1 MDTPTEQQKKKGGRP
16 QSEVWRHYEKKP
28 LKSAGHFSAKCN
40 YCRTYWPRGHPNEL
54 EDHLANNCREVPELV
69 HSFYLGVVSARD
81 FGREDTFSSPENSK
95 KRKTQVDQRELTDWF
110 ESTNINSQ
118 KKASITR
125 ALVRAFICCGIP
137 FSIIENPFF
146 IEFLHEMRPGYEPP
160 TSELLSGR
168 LLNQETA
175 RINDKIK
182 EIIKNSENLTL
193 ALDGWT
199 NPNGVSVYNYVI
211 LTPDREQYLYALHDY
226 SGDHHTGD
234 FLAAKLRILSKKL
247 ALKKEIVTNQFPNII
262 DLRCIAHF
270 VNLVTKQIM
279 EHDLA
284 KITISGCN
292 QITSFFKRSHI
303 VGKLLTD
310 ATTTLQIVGGGLKTY
325 CETRWTSMYEAV
337 SSVSRLRMALEH
349 VLKNNPN
356 EITNKSVRRNIRSS
370 EFFSNVDKLTKVLKP
385 IKTAITLLESAN
397 ANLADC
403 FLQLILIANTI
414 KKLPSRGMGEFH
426 QHCIESFNKYWD
438 KFDPKIYIL
447 AYFLHPAYRGY
458 TWLKAVYWKT
468 ITTTAAQIWQNN
480 GGDRRSCNR
489 LLAQMRNY
497 ELRKSPYN
505 QEFDSHLETPMS
517 WWLTIKDK
525 YDYLPALAIM
535 VFSITPH
542 SAGCERIFSTLGWLY
557 GTRRQRL
564 GLLKVE
570 AMAKIRS
577 FYVSNIKNELAYV
590 SQQYTEDE
598 VHEMINDSTF
608 LQFEEEE
615 DEIDNRR
622 NIPISEIP
630 NHEVRVL
637 IIEEMFNLKNA
648 VKCLNNDGE
657 NSDDSDINDDVNET
671 DGKDELDDSDE
682 NVEMESNYDVE
693 ELIQQYSIDNELEGD
708 TL

>member
-1 MDTPTEQQKKKGGRP
+1 MDTPTEQQKKKGGRS

-28 LKSAGHFSAKCN
+28 LKFAGHFLAKCN
-40 YCRTYWPRGHPNEL
+40 YCRTYWPHGHPNEL
-54 EDHLANNCREVPELV
+54 KDHLANNCKEVPELV
-69 HSFYLGVVSARD
+69 HSFYLGVVSAWD

-95 KRKTQVDQRELTDWF
+95 KRKTQVDQQELTDWF

-125 ALVRAFICCGIP
+125 ALVRAFICYGIP

-160 TSELLSGR
+160 ISELLSGR
-168 LLNQETA
+168 LLNQETD
-175 RINDKIK
+175 RINNKIK

-234 FLAAKLRILSKKL
+234 FLASQITDIIKKIGPEKVF
-247 ALKKEIVTNQFPNII
+247 ALVTDNAANCIKAREIVTNQFPNII
-262 DLRCIAHF
+262 DLQCIAHF

-279 EHDLA
+279 
-284 KITISGCN
+284 
-292 QITSFFKRSHI
+292 

-337 SSVSRLRMALEH
+337 NSVSHLRMALEH

-356 EITNKSVRRNIRSS
+356 EITNKSVRQNIQSS

-414 KKLPSRGMGEFH
+414 KKLPSRGMVEFH
-426 QHCIESFNKYWD
+426 QHCIKSFNKYWD

-447 AYFLHPAYRGY
+447 AYFLHSAYRARG
-458 TWLKAVYWKT
+458 LKAVYWKT
-468 ITTTAAQIWQNN
+468 ITTTAA
-480 GGDRRSCNR
+480 
-489 LLAQMRNY
+489 
-497 ELRKSPYN
+497 
-505 QEFDSHLETPMS
+505 
-517 WWLTIKDK
+517 
-525 YDYLPALAIM
+525 
-535 VFSITPH
+535 
-542 SAGCERIFSTLGWLY
+542 
-557 GTRRQRL
+557 
-564 GLLKVE
+564 
-570 AMAKIRS
+570 
-577 FYVSNIKNELAYV
+577 
-590 SQQYTEDE
+590 
-598 VHEMINDSTF
+598 
-608 LQFEEEE
+608 
-615 DEIDNRR
+615 
-622 NIPISEIP
+622 
-630 NHEVRVL
+630 
-637 IIEEMFNLKNA
+637 
-648 VKCLNNDGE
+648 
-657 NSDDSDINDDVNET
+657 
-671 DGKDELDDSDE
+671 
-682 NVEMESNYDVE
+682 
-693 ELIQQYSIDNELEGD
+693 
-708 TL
+708 

>member
-69 HSFYLGVVSARD
+69 HSFYLGV
-81 FGREDTFSSPENSK
+81 
-95 KRKTQVDQRELTDWF
+95 DQQELTDWF

-125 ALVRAFICCGIP
+125 ALMRAFICCGIQ

-146 IEFLHEMRPGYEPP
+146 IEFLHETRPGYEPP
-160 TSELLSGR
+160 TSKLLSGR

-211 LTPDREQYLYALHDY
+211 LTPDQEQYFYALHNY

-234 FLAAKLRILSKKL
+234 FLASQITDIIKKIGPEKVS
-247 ALKKEIVTNQFPNII
+247 ALVTDNAANCVKAREIVTNQFPNII

-310 ATTTLQIVGGGLKTY
+310 ATTALQIVGGGLKTY
-325 CETRWTSMYEAV
+325 CETRWTSMYEA
-337 SSVSRLRMALEH
+337 
-349 VLKNNPN
+349 
-356 EITNKSVRRNIRSS
+356 
-370 EFFSNVDKLTKVLKP
+370 P

-414 KKLPSRGMGEFH
+414 KKLPSRGMVEFH

-438 KFDPKIYIL
+438 KFDPTIYIL
-447 AYFLHPAYRGY
+447 AYFLHPAYRG
-458 TWLKAVYWKT
+458 
-468 ITTTAAQIWQNN
+468 
-480 GGDRRSCNR
+480 
-489 LLAQMRNY
+489 
-497 ELRKSPYN
+497 
-505 QEFDSHLETPMS
+505 
-517 WWLTIKDK
+517 
-525 YDYLPALAIM
+525 
-535 VFSITPH
+535 
-542 SAGCERIFSTLGWLY
+542 
-557 GTRRQRL
+557 
-564 GLLKVE
+564 
-570 AMAKIRS
+570 
-577 FYVSNIKNELAYV
+577 
-590 SQQYTEDE
+590 
-598 VHEMINDSTF
+598 
-608 LQFEEEE
+608 
-615 DEIDNRR
+615 
-622 NIPISEIP
+622 
-630 NHEVRVL
+630 
-637 IIEEMFNLKNA
+637 
-648 VKCLNNDGE
+648 
-657 NSDDSDINDDVNET
+657 
-671 DGKDELDDSDE
+671 
-682 NVEMESNYDVE
+682 
-693 ELIQQYSIDNELEGD
+693 
-708 TL
+708 

>member
-125 ALVRAFICCGIP
+125 ALVRTFICCGIP

-160 TSELLSGR
+160 TSELLSGK

-234 FLAAKLRILSKKL
+234 FLASQITDIIKKIGPEKVS
-247 ALKKEIVTNQFPNII
+247 ALVTDNAANCVKAREIVTNQFPNII

-310 ATTTLQIVGGGLKTY
+310 TTTTLQIVGGRLKTY
-325 CETRWTSMYEAV
+325 FETRWTSMYEAV

-356 EITNKSVRRNIRSS
+356 EITNKSVRQNIRSS

-414 KKLPSRGMGEFH
+414 KKIIFSR
-426 QHCIESFNKYWD
+426 N
-438 KFDPKIYIL
+438 
-447 AYFLHPAYRGY
+447 ARG
-458 TWLKAVYWKT
+458 LKAVYWKT

-489 LLAQMRNY
+489 LLAQMHNY

-517 WWLTIKDK
+517 WWLTIKD
-525 YDYLPALAIM
+525 
-535 VFSITPH
+535 
-542 SAGCERIFSTLGWLY
+542 
-557 GTRRQRL
+557 
-564 GLLKVE
+564 
-570 AMAKIRS
+570 
-577 FYVSNIKNELAYV
+577 N
-590 SQQYTEDE
+590 QQYTENE

-671 DGKDELDDSDE
+671 DGEDELDDSK
-682 NVEMESNYDVE
+682 M
-693 ELIQQYSIDNELEGD
+693 
-708 TL
+708 

>member
-40 YCRTYWPRGHPNEL
+40 YCRTDWPRDHPNEL
-54 EDHLANNCREVPELV
+54 EDHLANNCRKVPELV
-69 HSFYLGVVSARD
+69 HSFYLGVVSAQN

-95 KRKTQVDQRELTDWF
+95 KRKTQVDQRELTHWF
-110 ESTNINSQ
+110 KSTNINSQ

-125 ALVRAFICCGIP
+125 ALVRTFICCGIL

-160 TSELLSGR
+160 TSELL
-168 LLNQETA
+168 
-175 RINDKIK
+175 K
-182 EIIKNSENLTL
+182 
-193 ALDGWT
+193 
-199 NPNGVSVYNYVI
+199 Y
-211 LTPDREQYLYALHDY
+211 
-226 SGDHHTGD
+226 
-234 FLAAKLRILSKKL
+234 
-247 ALKKEIVTNQFPNII
+247 
-262 DLRCIAHF
+262 
-270 VNLVTKQIM
+270 
-279 EHDLA
+279 DLA
-284 KITISGCN
+284 KITISSCN

-303 VGKLLTD
+303 VGKLLSD
-310 ATTTLQIVGGGLKTY
+310 ATNTLQIVGEGLKTY
-325 CETRWTSMYEAV
+325 CETKWTSMYEV
-337 SSVSRLRMALEH
+337 ISSMSRLRIALEH

-414 KKLPSRGMGEFH
+414 KKLPSREM
-426 QHCIESFNKYWD
+426 
-438 KFDPKIYIL
+438 
-447 AYFLHPAYRGY
+447 
-458 TWLKAVYWKT
+458 KT

-480 GGDRRSCNR
+480 GGDKRSCNR
-489 LLAQMRNY
+489 LLAQIRNY
-497 ELRKSPYN
+497 ELQKSLYN
-505 QEFDSHLETPMS
+505 QEIDSHLKTP
-517 WWLTIKDK
+517 IK
-525 YDYLPALAIM
+525 
-535 VFSITPH
+535 
-542 SAGCERIFSTLGWLY
+542 
-557 GTRRQRL
+557 
-564 GLLKVE
+564 
-570 AMAKIRS
+570 
-577 FYVSNIKNELAYV
+577 
-590 SQQYTEDE
+590 
-598 VHEMINDSTF
+598 
-608 LQFEEEE
+608 EE

-671 DGKDELDDSDE
+671 DGEDELDDSE
-682 NVEMESNYDVE
+682 NVEMESNYDVK
-693 ELIQQYSIDNELEGD
+693 ELIQQYSLDNELEGD

>member
-1 MDTPTEQQKKKGGRP
+1 MTLYIAKSHVNKIDTPTEQQKKKGGRP

-28 LKSAGHFSAKCN
+28 LKSAGHFLAKCH
-40 YCRTYWPRGHPNEL
+40 YCRIYWPRGHPNEL

-146 IEFLHEMRPGYEPP
+146 IEFLHEMRLGYEPP

-211 LTPDREQYLYALHDY
+211 LTPDREQYLYALYDY

-234 FLAAKLRILSKKL
+234 FLASQITDIIKKIGPEKVS
-247 ALKKEIVTNQFPNII
+247 ALVTDNAANCVKAREIVTNQFPNII
-262 DLRCIAHF
+262 DHWCIAHF

-310 ATTTLQIVGGGLKTY
+310 ATTALQIVGGGLKTY
-325 CETRWTSMYEAV
+325 CETRWTSMYEAI
-337 SSVSRLRMALEH
+337 SSVSHLRMALEH
-349 VLKNNPN
+349 VTR
-356 EITNKSVRRNIRSS
+356 E
-370 EFFSNVDKLTKVLKP
+370 
-385 IKTAITLLESAN
+385 
-397 ANLADC
+397 
-403 FLQLILIANTI
+403 
-414 KKLPSRGMGEFH
+414 
-426 QHCIESFNKYWD
+426 
-438 KFDPKIYIL
+438 
-447 AYFLHPAYRGY
+447 
-458 TWLKAVYWKT
+458 LKAVYWKT

-480 GGDRRSCNR
+480 GGDRRLCNR

-505 QEFDSHLETPMS
+505 QKFDSHLETPMS

-535 VFSITPH
+535 VFSITSH

-557 GTRRQRL
+557 GTQRQQL
-564 GLLKVE
+564 ELLKVE

-590 SQQYTEDE
+590 GQQYTEDE
-598 VHEMINDSTF
+598 VHEMINNSTC

-671 DGKDELDDSDE
+671 DGEDELDDSE

-693 ELIQQYSIDNELEGD
+693 ELIQQY
-708 TL
+708 

>member
-16 QSEVWRHYEKKP
+16 QSE
-28 LKSAGHFSAKCN
+28 
-40 YCRTYWPRGHPNEL
+40 TYWPCGYPNEL

-95 KRKTQVDQRELTDWF
+95 KRKTQVDQRELIDWF

-125 ALVRAFICCGIP
+125 ALVRAFICC
-137 FSIIENPFF
+137 
-146 IEFLHEMRPGYEPP
+146 
-160 TSELLSGR
+160 
-168 LLNQETA
+168 
-175 RINDKIK
+175 
-182 EIIKNSENLTL
+182 
-193 ALDGWT
+193 
-199 NPNGVSVYNYVI
+199 
-211 LTPDREQYLYALHDY
+211 
-226 SGDHHTGD
+226 
-234 FLAAKLRILSKKL
+234 
-247 ALKKEIVTNQFPNII
+247 
-262 DLRCIAHF
+262 
-270 VNLVTKQIM
+270 
-279 EHDLA
+279 EHNLA

-310 ATTTLQIVGGGLKTY
+310 ATTTLQIVVGGLKTY

-337 SSVSRLRMALEH
+337 SSVSRLRIALEH

-356 EITNKSVRRNIRSS
+356 EITNK
-370 EFFSNVDKLTKVLKP
+370 T
-385 IKTAITLLESAN
+385 
-397 ANLADC
+397 
-403 FLQLILIANTI
+403 NTI
-414 KKLPSRGMGEFH
+414 KKLPFRGMVEFH

-438 KFDPKIYIL
+438 KFDSKIYIL
-447 AYFLHPAYRGY
+447 AYFLHPAYCARG
-458 TWLKAVYWKT
+458 LKAVYWKT

-480 GGDRRSCNR
+480 SGDRRSCNH

-535 VFSITPH
+535 V
-542 SAGCERIFSTLGWLY
+542 
-557 GTRRQRL
+557 
-564 GLLKVE
+564 E

-590 SQQYTEDE
+590 GQQYTEDE

-615 DEIDNRR
+615 D
-622 NIPISEIP
+622 
-630 NHEVRVL
+630 
-637 IIEEMFNLKNA
+637 
-648 VKCLNNDGE
+648 
-657 NSDDSDINDDVNET
+657 
-671 DGKDELDDSDE
+671 
-682 NVEMESNYDVE
+682 
-693 ELIQQYSIDNELEGD
+693 
-708 TL
+708 

>member
-199 NPNGVSVYNYVI
+199 NPN
-211 LTPDREQYLYALHDY
+211 
-226 SGDHHTGD
+226 
-234 FLAAKLRILSKKL
+234 
-247 ALKKEIVTNQFPNII
+247 
-262 DLRCIAHF
+262 
-270 VNLVTKQIM
+270 

-414 KKLPSRGMGEFH
+414 KKLPSRGMVEFH

-458 TWLKAVYWKT
+458 TWVKSSILENYHYYR
-468 ITTTAAQIWQNN
+468 
-480 GGDRRSCNR
+480 GSD
-489 LLAQMRNY
+489 LA
-497 ELRKSPYN
+497 K
-505 QEFDSHLETPMS
+505 
-517 WWLTIKDK
+517 
-525 YDYLPALAIM
+525 
-535 VFSITPH
+535 
-542 SAGCERIFSTLGWLY
+542 
-557 GTRRQRL
+557 
-564 GLLKVE
+564 
-570 AMAKIRS
+570 
-577 FYVSNIKNELAYV
+577 
-590 SQQYTEDE
+590 
-598 VHEMINDSTF
+598 
-608 LQFEEEE
+608 
-615 DEIDNRR
+615 
-622 NIPISEIP
+622 
-630 NHEVRVL
+630 
-637 IIEEMFNLKNA
+637 
-648 VKCLNNDGE
+648 
-657 NSDDSDINDDVNET
+657 
-671 DGKDELDDSDE
+671 
-682 NVEMESNYDVE
+682 
-693 ELIQQYSIDNELEGD
+693 
-708 TL
+708 

>member
-28 LKSAGHFSAKCN
+28 LKSA
-40 YCRTYWPRGHPNEL
+40 
-54 EDHLANNCREVPELV
+54 
-69 HSFYLGVVSARD
+69 
-81 FGREDTFSSPENSK
+81 
-95 KRKTQVDQRELTDWF
+95 
-110 ESTNINSQ
+110 
-118 KKASITR
+118 
-125 ALVRAFICCGIP
+125 
-137 FSIIENPFF
+137 
-146 IEFLHEMRPGYEPP
+146 
-160 TSELLSGR
+160 
-168 LLNQETA
+168 
-175 RINDKIK
+175 
-182 EIIKNSENLTL
+182 

-234 FLAAKLRILSKKL
+234 FLASQITDIIKKIGPEKVS
-247 ALKKEIVTNQFPNII
+247 ALVTDNAANCVKAREIVTNQFPNII
-262 DLRCIAHF
+262 DLQCIAHF

-310 ATTTLQIVGGGLKTY
+310 TTTTLQIVGGRLKTY
-325 CETRWTSMYEAV
+325 FETRWTSMYEAV

-356 EITNKSVRRNIRSS
+356 EITNKSVRQNIQSS

-414 KKLPSRGMGEFH
+414 KKIIFSR
-426 QHCIESFNKYWD
+426 N
-438 KFDPKIYIL
+438 
-447 AYFLHPAYRGY
+447 ARG
-458 TWLKAVYWKT
+458 LKAVYWKT

-489 LLAQMRNY
+489 LLAQMHNY

-557 GTRRQRL
+557 GIRWQRL

-570 AMAKIRS
+570 AMAKIWS

-590 SQQYTEDE
+590 SQQYTENE

-671 DGKDELDDSDE
+671 DGEDELDDSK
-682 NVEMESNYDVE
+682 M
-693 ELIQQYSIDNELEGD
+693 
-708 TL
+708 